1 MNYSTFYTVF
11 EFWLSA
17 DEWMQSFR
25 ILVLSIRISVIM
37 ELTVV
42 TDFNDIPIEVET
54 HTLCYKSSTSSV

>member
-37 ELTVV
+37 ELPVV
-42 TDFNDIPIEVET
+42 TDFNNIPIEVEN
-54 HTLCYKSSTSSV
+54 HTLC

>member
-37 ELTVV
+37 ELPVV
-42 TDFNDIPIEVET
+42 TDFNDIPIEVEN
-54 HTLCYKSSTSSV
+54 HTLCYKSSTSSI